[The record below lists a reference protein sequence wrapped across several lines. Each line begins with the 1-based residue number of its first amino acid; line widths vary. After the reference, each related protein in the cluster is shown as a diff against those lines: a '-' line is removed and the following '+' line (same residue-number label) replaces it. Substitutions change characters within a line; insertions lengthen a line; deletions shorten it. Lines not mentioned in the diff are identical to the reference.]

1 MFVASAVAFSAPTSS
16 PEAEVSFQSR
26 WDSSRGSA
34 TSSVTATPTYPKHC
48 DLAVVGAGWGGAYLA
63 WRLSVDTKTVDA
75 SNVCVFEANGRV
87 GGRIYSV
94 RDLPHFGDLTV
105 DVGGYRFQ
113 ETQKLPADLVFSAL
127 KLETACYDY
136 SCQANCEGTVC
147 HVIKDAY
154 GNNRGYATVIERML
168 GEVEAAG
175 AGTQVYFGA
184 LLTAVNAAPATA
196 GKRATQLVFANGE
209 KVTTSKLIL
218 NLPGNAVE
226 GLDPSSVIFSDA
238 TAKAAKWIG
247 KVDAFPMTKVYAWYD
262 DAWWSTQLGM
272 MEGYFGEGKTN
283 TSNSTGHHF
292 PMPADYNGTAPLL
305 GRYHDGPQ
313 RCRVGNDTAGNP
325 VYSGNKVPYGDCAG
339 ALEVYYGYAPPYYAA
354 LMPTPLQPLTVATAE
369 DGKDSSKQ
377 LISDVHASLMAY
389 HTKVLRKKNIDPRTV
404 PAPKAIV
411 MGNWISDG
419 KYTPGIGSL
428 FRSGAGSYLP
438 AAEQDK
444 IRQAIRAPTSDYDVY
459 LADQDYGYQS
469 GWAVGSLIMAEKI
482 LQAELGLAKPAWLN
496 SSWYQ
501 DNILGHV

>member
-1 MFVASAVAFSAPTSS
+1 MVAAVVAALAVAGP
-16 PEAEVSFQSR
+16 PEPPAAVGFQSR
-26 WDSSRGSA
+26 WDASLGRTRSL
-34 TSSVTATPTYPKHC
+34 ATPPAYPQHC

-63 WRLSVDTKTVDA
+63 WRLSVDTNTVDA
-75 SNVCVFEANGRV
+75 SKVCVFEANGRV
-87 GGRIYSV
+87 GGRVFSV

-168 GEVEAAG
+168 GEVEDAG
-175 AGTQVYFGA
+175 AGSQVFFGA
-184 LLTAVNAAPATA
+184 LLTAVHAAPAAA

-209 KVTTSKLIL
+209 TVTAGKLVL
-218 NLPGNAVE
+218 NLPGNAIE
-226 GLDPSSVIFSDA
+226 GLDPASVIFSDA
-238 TAKAAKWIG
+238 TKQAKEWLG
-247 KVDAFPMTKVYAWYD
+247 KVAAFPMTKVYAWYD
-262 DAWWSTQLGM
+262 DAWWSTKLGM
-272 MEGYFGEGKTN
+272 MEGYFGEA
-283 TSNSTGHHF
+283 NSSAPGHHF
-292 PMPADYNGTAPLL
+292 PMPANYNGTAPLL

-313 RCRVGNDTAGNP
+313 RCRIGNDTAGNP

-339 ALEVYYGYAPPYYAA
+339 ALEVYYGLAPPYYAA

-369 DGKDSSKQ
+369 DGKNSSAR
-377 LISDVHASLMAY
+377 LLSDVHEALVAY
-389 HTKVLRKKNIDPRTV
+389 HTKVLRKAGIAPSAL
-404 PAPKAIV
+404 PPPKAVV
-411 MGNWISDG
+411 MGNWISEG

-428 FRSGAGSYLP
+428 FRDSALP
-438 AAEQDK
+438 LSEQDK
-444 IRQAIRAPTSDYDVY
+444 VRQAIRAPVADHDVFV
-459 LADQDYGYQS
+459 ADQDYGYKS

-496 SSWYQ
+496 GSWYQ
-501 DNILGHV
+501 DNVLAHA